1 MADRIVFIGCTVL
14 FGLWMAF
21 ETGYVMG
28 ERDATPVCKITCIGG
43 EK

>member
-1 MADRIVFIGCTVL
+1 MSDRMVFYVCAVTAILWIG
-14 FGLWMAF
+14 F
-21 ETGYVMG
+21 EVGYIAG